1 MADNLAFRLTNRVAN
16 PVLLRLLR
24 TRAGRRLGSRM
35 AVLRYTGARTGK
47 PHELVVMY
55 ARTEATVWI
64 VVGGAEHKSWWRNLA
79 APADVVLW
87 LAGERLIG
95 RAVAVEGAA
104 QPDEARRGLIA
115 YLARLPKAARSLGVR
130 DRREP
135 TQVAAAAARSV
146 LVRVDLRPVPDTA
159 A

>member
-1 MADNLAFRLTNRVAN
+1 VADNLAFRLTNRVAN

-24 TRAGRRLGSRM
+24 TRAGRRLGRRLG
-35 AVLRYTGARTGK
+35 VLRYTGARTGT

-64 VVGGAEHKSWWRNLA
+64 AVGGAEHKSWWRNLA

-87 LAGERLIG
+87 LAGEQLTG

-104 QPDEARRGLIA
+104 QPDEARRGLVA
-115 YLARLPKAARSLGVR
+115 YLARLPAAARSLGVR

-135 TQVAAAAARSV
+135 TQVAAAAAQSV
-146 LVRVDLRPVPDTA
+146 LVRVDLRPEPDTA